1 MDSNEK
7 FRSSLL
13 QGDSDH
19 IQYTSDQ
26 NLNDATTNR
35 MNISDT
41 TGTVAD
47 QVNESTP
54 LLSSSSSQRASTGS
68 VPTQDV
74 NHWRYK
80 LFLFLEGT
88 SPSGKIYEAFTI
100 LLILTSVLTFV
111 IGSLFDSQ
119 YNPGPLASKCNATCD
134 AIFFGNDAN
143 NALKYLN
150 IGATSLLEMFIVA
163 VFTVDYVLRIYTA
176 DLLHEKYGGVC
187 GRIRFI
193 PTFFSVVDLASTLP
207 FYIDAFLLPNTDLV
221 ASNFLRMFRL
231 LRMMKMEGR

>member
-7 FRSSLL
+7 FRFSLL

-19 IQYTSDQ
+19 IKYTSDQ
-26 NLNDATTNR
+26 NLTDTTANN
-35 MNISDT
+35 MNIGDT
-41 TGTVAD
+41 SEPIAD

-54 LLSSSSSQRASTGS
+54 LLSSASSQRASASS

-74 NHWRYK
+74 THWRYK

-88 SPSGKIYEAFTI
+88 SPSGKVYETFTI
-100 LLILTSVLTFV
+100 LLILISVLTFV

-143 NALKYLN
+143 NACLLY
-150 IGATSLLEMFIVA
+150 TSPSPRDM
-163 VFTVDYVLRIYTA
+163 R
-176 DLLHEKYGGVC
+176 
-187 GRIRFI
+187 R
-193 PTFFSVVDLASTLP
+193 S
-207 FYIDAFLLPNTDLV
+207 
-221 ASNFLRMFRL
+221 RMPSSA
-231 LRMMKMEGR
+231 

>member
-7 FRSSLL
+7 FRFSLL
-13 QGDSDH
+13 QGDNDH
-19 IQYTSDQ
+19 IKYTSDQ
-26 NLNDATTNR
+26 NLTNR
-35 MNISDT
+35 MNIGDT
-41 TGTVAD
+41 TEPIAD

-54 LLSSSSSQRASTGS
+54 LLSSSSSQRASASS

-88 SPSGKIYEAFTI
+88 SPSGKVYEAFTI
-100 LLILTSVLTFV
+100 LLILISVLTFV

-143 NALKYLN
+143 NALAFLN

-163 VFTVDYVLRIYTA
+163 VFTVDYILRIYTA
-176 DLLHEKYGGVC
+176 DLLNEKYSGVW
-187 GRIRFI
+187 GRIKFI

-231 LRMMKMEGR
+231 LRMMKMEGRYVVK